1 MAKISINL
9 VIWNG
14 AKYLPYCIESI
25 KYQTF
30 TDWELNILD
39 NGSSDNSLSYLKEHY
54 PQFKVVT
61 LKENIGFAKGHNK
74 LISWSN
80 SDYIFCL
87 NQDII
92 LDYDFLKNT
101 VEFLETHKDVGAI
114 SPKIY
119 RWDFKKLRTSST
131 SPEPE
136 KALQTIDN
144 GKTNIIDSCGLEIF
158 KNHQVVE
165 IGHGQEDSH
174 EFQNIQE
181 IFGTSGAVPIY
192 RKKALEEI
200 AIENEYFDEDYFSY
214 KEDIDLSFRLQ
225 LSGNKIYFVPSAIAY
240 HDRTA
245 SNIYGTKNTDI
256 TKNRKLKSSFVNKYS
271 YKNHI
276 LCIIKNEF
284 TKNLIKYFPNIFW
297 YELKK
302 FIYIIFFERETLLFF
317 INNLKQIRKFIKKR
331 KYTFKNINKIK
342 PEDIS
347 KWYKSS

>member
-9 VIWNG
+9 VVWNG

-25 KYQTF
+25 KYQTYS
-30 TDWELNILD
+30 DWELNILD
-39 NGSSDNSLSYLKEHY
+39 NGSSDNSLAYLKEHY
-54 PQFKVVT
+54 PQFKVVA

-80 SDYIFCL
+80 SDYVFCL
-87 NQDII
+87 NQDVI
-92 LDYDFLKNT
+92 LDKDFLKNAI
-101 VEFLETHKDVGAI
+101 EFLENNKEVGAI

-119 RWDFKKLRTSST
+119 RWDFKKLGTSMISI
-131 SPEPE
+131 EPE
-136 KALQTIDN
+136 KALELIN
-144 GKTNIIDSCGLEIF
+144 VGKTNIIDSCGLEIY
-158 KNHQVVE
+158 KNHQIVE
-165 IGHGQEDSH
+165 IGHGQEDGE
-174 EFQNIQE
+174 EFQKIQE

-192 RKKALEEI
+192 RKKALQEVVM
-200 AIENEYFDEDYFSY
+200 ENEYFDEDYFSY

-225 LSGNKIYFVPSAIAY
+225 LSGNKIFFVPDVVAY

-245 SNIYGTKNTDI
+245 ANIYGTKNTDI

-284 TKNLIKYFPNIFW
+284 TKNIIRYFPNIFW

-302 FIYIIFFERETLLFF
+302 LVYIIFFEHETLAFF
-317 INNLKQIRKFIKKR
+317 VSNLNQIPKFIKKR
-331 KYTFKNINKIK
+331 KFIFKNINEIK
-342 PEDIS
+342 AEDIS
-347 KWYKSS
+347 KWYK